1 MRGFLL
7 VFTLWVGPGDHRNGD
22 RWFAADKAKHFLAS
36 AAIEAVGYAAF
47 RKVRATR
54 QQSLAGASVATAVA
68 GVSKEWLDRHRGG
81 EFSLKDLTWDAV
93 GGATTGFALGH
104 GP

>member
-7 VFTLWVGPGDHRNGD
+7 VFTLWVGPGD
-22 RWFAADKAKHFLAS
+22 
-36 AAIEAVGYAAF
+36 
-47 RKVRATR
+47 
-54 QQSLAGASVATAVA
+54 
-68 GVSKEWLDRHRGG
+68 HRGG